1 MKRYQNPDVFEP
13 LAMAYALGTLQ
24 GRARA
29 RFETLM
35 SQHFYLR
42 VVTEAYE
49 HQFAGLAGLLPPE
62 EPSPQV
68 WQRLEAELG
77 LQQKQSRAESNEPKK
92 ASKWLNFSEWFHWPA
107 MAFASVLAAV
117 VTVFVMNNAQPD
129 AYIAKLESIASE
141 SFALA
146 TVDRKDMSITVAM
159 AGDLGA
165 GDGVQP
171 TLWCLSKN
179 PDEEP
184 IRMGTLKAS
193 GETQLSI
200 SADMFQGLQDVS
212 QFAIT
217 LEPVDNS
224 NAGPAGEQILVGDL
238 MRGKE

>member
-77 LQQKQSRAESNEPKK
+77 LQHEQTKPKATKK
-92 ASKWLNFSEWFHWPA
+92 ASKWFDWSEWFHWPA

-146 TVDRKDMSITVAM
+146 TVDKKDMSIKVAM
-159 AGDLGA
+159 AGDLNLA
-165 GDGVQP
+165 DGLQP

-217 LEPVDNS
+217 LEPMDS
-224 NAGPAGEQILVGDL
+224 ASSGPAGEQVLVGDL
-238 MRGKE
+238 LRGKE